1 MVCAAQRRRVG
12 IVGAGTGHD
21 RLPFAVIG
29 RAQMPDFVYFA
40 AADALNDAE
49 FIHQRIIVYRIRLMK
64 IRTVPA
70 VPGRQITVFVVT
82 KAVLLNRPA
91 GELVNIDV
99 LHDHVICVAVAGIV
113 QVTDVLGDSP
123 RGIVPVQVGGKSDS
137 TLAVQARIEGDDQ
150 QAARHRRGQVDLKRR
165 RVVLLRQGKSPG
177 EAVTGARRTSARDSS
192 QRQFQ
197 KLPAIHE
204 AVSSRNKPVVLHAFF
219 TCSGYRAGSFS
230 AQFAG
235 AARDAGRPAPAAAA
249 HRPGPRPVTS
259 AAA

>member
-1 MVCAAQRRRVG
+1 MVCAAQRRCVG
-12 IVGAGTGHD
+12 IVAARAGHHGFI
-21 RLPFAVIG
+21 LGIIG
-29 RAQMPDFVYFA
+29 RADMPHLIDVAGTDLLDYP
-40 AADALNDAE
+40 E
-49 FIHQRIIVYRIRLMK
+49 FGHQRMVIDVMRMMGSAR
-64 IRTVPA
+64 
-70 VPGRQITVFVVT
+70 VPGFQITLLVV
-82 KAVLLNRPA
+82 AEAILVRRPA

-165 RVVLLRQGKSPG
+165 RVVLLRQGKSAG
-177 EAVTGARRTSARDSS
+177 KAVTGARQTSARDSS

-235 AARDAGRPAPAAAA
+235 AARAAGRPAPAAAA
-249 HRPGPRPVTS
+249 HRPGPRPGTL